1 MVLDHAAGE
10 FQRLTEDDGI
20 RYRFTTLVA
29 VAVSYD
35 FGRRDVG
42 LELNN
47 MLDSDTDDIAC
58 Y

>member
-1 MVLDHAAGE
+1 MVGDHAVEE

-20 RYRFTTLVA
+20 HHGLTSLVVA
-29 VAVSYD
+29 AVSYD
-35 FGRRDVG
+35 FGRWDVG